1 MKQSPVV
8 LDKLKFN
15 NKWTILPINS
25 KLLKMSKTIVIL
37 KLGQEA
43 TRQFSLFVQIYPV
56 NTLYHKSPLFS
67 PAVRISIRTAGDF
80 K

>member
-1 MKQSPVV
+1 
-8 LDKLKFN
+8 
-15 NKWTILPINS
+15 
-25 KLLKMSKTIVIL
+25 MSKTIVIL

-80 K
+80 KWCTAFDDETWSYTGSKHEQKLLGSGN